1 MSLRTLGILIALEL
15 VGAAL
20 WIHHRSS
27 QQAPTEKNFALLDE
41 ATATDLRELHQRLM
55 RSVDAG
61 QDNAKSWLAMAD
73 AYATYGYFR
82 EASRYYRRATQLDAR
97 NAKAT
102 FRWALCLDRLARFP
116 EAIDRFEQTVSL
128 TRDPRQRQACHY
140 FVGKIHLKQEQPEK
154 AIQAFR
160 SGGKYIP
167 CQYEL
172 ANLLIRTGRVNDAEP
187 LLKSLDRYATAI
199 GVHLIR
205 ARAAEAQDDLDTAAA
220 HYDAAERGDEITLHL
235 TDRGYLK
242 KFHALY
248 GTARMSNEGYEL
260 ARQGKQKEGLDIL
273 HTAFEQNQVVL
284 MQPFYIRLEM
294 AVNGPQAAR
303 HMIHNRIDRMGE
315 SPEFL
320 ELLGD
325 TYWEESDDRQAETA
339 WLESAK
345 MQGSSSVHEKLAQL
359 YQQRSEAEKV
369 RYHQGEAL
377 YEKGVAAYRANDLKT
392 AQQALVRAMQA
403 IPQKANGWFYLGQT
417 LRVQQNET
425 QAREAYERCLAINPY
440 HGRAS
445 QFLVSTD
452 TIVEP

>member
-1 MSLRTLGILIALEL
+1 MNKRMLWILIAIEL

-20 WIHHRSS
+20 WIQHQSS
-27 QQAPTEKNFALLDE
+27 RQAMPELNFALLDK
-41 ATATDLRELHQRLM
+41 ATAADLRELHQSLM
-55 RSVDAG
+55 QSVAAG
-61 QDNAKSWLAMAD
+61 RDNSKSWLAMAD

-82 EASRYYRRATQLDAR
+82 EASRYYFQATQLDAR

-116 EAIDRFEQTVSL
+116 EAIDRFEQAASL
-128 TRDPRQRQACHY
+128 TRDPRQRQACLY
-140 FVGKIHLKQEQPEK
+140 FIGKIHLKQDQPEE
-154 AIQAFR
+154 AIRAFR
-160 SGGKYIP
+160 AGGKYIP

-172 ANLLIRTGRVNDAEP
+172 ANLLIRTDRVDDAEP
-187 LLKSLDRYATAI
+187 LLMSLDRYANAI

-205 ARAAEAQDDLDTAAA
+205 ARAAEARGALETAAA
-220 HYDAAERGDEITLHL
+220 HYDAVERGDEITLHL

-242 KFHALY
+242 KYHALY

-273 HTAFEQNQVVL
+273 HTAFKQNQVVL

-294 AVNGPQAAR
+294 AVNGPEAAR
-303 HMIHNRIDRMGE
+303 QMIANRIDRMGE

-325 TYWEESDDRQAETA
+325 TYWEEADDRQAETA
-339 WLESAK
+339 WLRSVK
-345 MQGSSSVHEKLAQL
+345 MQGSSSVHEKLALL
-359 YQQRSEAEKV
+359 YQRRSETEKV

-392 AQQALVRAMQA
+392 AQQALVQAMQA
-403 IPQKANGWFYLGQT
+403 IPKKANGWFYLGQT
-417 LRVQQNET
+417 LRVQNNKD
-425 QAREAYERCLAINPY
+425 QAQEAYERCLAINPH

-445 QFLVSTD
+445 QFLVSMD
-452 TIVEP
+452 AAVEP